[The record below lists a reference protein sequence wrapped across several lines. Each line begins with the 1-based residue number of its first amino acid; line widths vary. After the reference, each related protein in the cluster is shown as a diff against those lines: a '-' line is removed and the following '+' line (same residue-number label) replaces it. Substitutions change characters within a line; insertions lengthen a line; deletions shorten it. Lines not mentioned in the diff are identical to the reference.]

1 VNRNMKIC
9 TITCQ
14 HAYNYGARL
23 QTFALA
29 NYLQQQG
36 HDVQVIDYR
45 PDYMR
50 GDVQLLFWPGLSVK
64 QWGKLIL
71 QFPERLRAKRRLP
84 YFDNFSKDYIPLTGR
99 IYWSIDELRANPPEA
114 DVYIAG
120 SDQIWN
126 TEFRNGTDPG
136 YYLDF
141 GDKSVRRIS
150 YAASFATPDILPSA
164 REFVRTNLARFDAIS
179 VREHSALAIIE
190 SLGYAATEVLDPV
203 FLLSSQQ
210 WQDLADDTGKGE
222 RYVLVYDFMNSPEV
236 RKEAKRIAAAQ
247 NLKIFTIGDKRLR
260 YADRNFIYAS
270 PLAFLGLVR
279 HAAHIV
285 SNSFHGTAFAIIFGI
300 PYTIVN
306 REDGLNIRMHNLS
319 RLNIT
324 RLPEAISAS
333 RTFLTDS
340 IAHSNSVHSK
350 FTQISVQNRSIPD
363 SRPTVNRQS
372 TDTSL

>member
-1 VNRNMKIC
+1 MRIC

-29 NYLQQQG
+29 RFLQQQG
-36 HDVQVIDYR
+36 HEVEVIDYR

-50 GDVQLLFWPGLSVK
+50 GDVHLLFWPGLSIK

-71 QFPERLRAKRRLP
+71 QFPDRLRAKRRQP
-84 YFDNFSKDYIPLTGR
+84 YFDNFSKTYIPLTER
-99 IYWSIDELRANPPEA
+99 IYWSIDELREDSPEA
-114 DVYIAG
+114 DIYIAG

-141 GDKSVRRIS
+141 GKPNVRRIS

-164 REFVRTNLARFDAIS
+164 REFVRNNLARFDAIS
-179 VREHSALAIIE
+179 VREHSALAIVE
-190 SLGYAATEVLDPV
+190 SLGYIATEVLDPV
-203 FLLSSQQ
+203 FLLSKQQ
-210 WQDLADDTGKGE
+210 WMDLADETGKGE
-222 RYVLVYDFMNSPEV
+222 RYVLVYDFMNSPKV
-236 RKEAKRIAAAQ
+236 REQAKHIAAAQ

-270 PLAFLGLVR
+270 PLTFLGLIK

-285 SNSFHGTAFAIIFGI
+285 SNSFHGTAFAMLFGI
-300 PYTIVN
+300 PYSVIN
-306 REDGLNIRMHNLS
+306 REDGLNIRMRDLQQ
-319 RLNIT
+319 LNKT
-324 RLPEAISAS
+324 ALNE
-333 RTFLTDS
+333 T
-340 IAHSNSVHSK
+340 IAHS
-350 FTQISVQNRSIPD
+350 
-363 SRPTVNRQS
+363 QS
-372 TDTSL
+372 YLAHAVKADPIT

>member
-1 VNRNMKIC
+1 MKIC

-29 NYLQQQG
+29 RFLQQQG
-36 HDVQVIDYR
+36 YDVQVIDYR

-50 GDVQLLFWPGLSVK
+50 NEVQLLFWPGLSIK

-71 QFPERLRAKRRLP
+71 QFPERLRAKRRQP
-84 YFDNFSKDYIPLTGR
+84 YFDNFSKTYIPLTKR
-99 IYWSIDELRANPPEA
+99 IYWSIDELRADSPEA

-126 TEFRNGTDPG
+126 TEFHNGTDPG

-164 REFVRTNLARFDAIS
+164 REFVISNLDRFDAIS
-179 VREHSALAIIE
+179 VREHSALGIIK
-190 SLGYAATEVLDPV
+190 SLGYTATEVLDPV
-203 FLLSSQQ
+203 FLLPKQQ
-210 WQDLADDTGKGE
+210 WQDLADNTGKAE
-222 RYVLVYDFMNSPEV
+222 RYVLVYDFMNSPKV
-236 RKEAKRIAAAQ
+236 REQAKRVAAEK
-247 NLKIFTIGDKRLR
+247 NLKIYTIGDKRLR

-270 PLAFLGLVR
+270 PLTFLGLIK

-285 SNSFHGTAFAIIFGI
+285 SNSFHGTAFAMIFGI

-306 REDGLNIRMHNLS
+306 REDGLNVRMQDLAHLDITC
-319 RLNIT
+319 LN
-324 RLPEAISAS
+324 
-333 RTFLTDS
+333 DM
-340 IAHSNSVHSK
+340 IAHSESFLTKSVVEHN
-350 FTQISVQNRSIPD
+350 ISIR
-363 SRPTVNRQS
+363 
-372 TDTSL
+372 